1 MPGAKALPT
10 RKLVALRLE
19 LPADMPGAQALPTQ
33 RSVAPKLALSA
44 DVPGARALPTRRPG
58 FCSGPDSAA
67 TLLGRGL
74 ALPFCPLGLVRVA
87 RQARRD
93 RRFARVLPGQPDKGP
108 VGRLFGPGAGDGLWQ
123 RCDLTRSRAVLATRA
138 GLQYGASTG
147 PPPPPDI
154 LAGELTLA

>member
-93 RRFARVLPGQPDKGP
+93 RRFARVLPGPPDKGP
-108 VGRLFGPGAGDGLWQ
+108 VGRLFGPGAYYTALGMGSGSAAA
-123 RCDLTRSRAVLATRA
+123 LTALRPCAVA
-138 GLQYGASTG
+138 GCN
-147 PPPPPDI
+147 DD
-154 LAGELTLA
+154 E